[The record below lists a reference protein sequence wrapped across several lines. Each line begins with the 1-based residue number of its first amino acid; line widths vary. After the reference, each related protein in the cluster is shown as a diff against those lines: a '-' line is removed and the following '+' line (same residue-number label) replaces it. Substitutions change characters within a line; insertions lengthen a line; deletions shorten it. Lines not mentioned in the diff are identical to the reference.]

1 MAGAAGC
8 DDVKSPK
15 SAGTTQVRSPTV
27 NHLLFHFP
35 GSGEVMKFGC
45 GAFFF
50 ALAVTTF
57 AHADSVVSG
66 TVSLTGP
73 NYSCSQSGSSGTSLS
88 LSCADASSPSNFA
101 SLTGSATPTVV
112 QGALNLE
119 NLTSFLTSYHAS
131 GSLSLSMDGLY
142 MLTGGTGYGYANWAV
157 SASPLHDGS
166 FGPCSVT
173 FGGVTQFCDP
183 SNGLQMGSF
192 YVPYDTPLQLD
203 FLASYN
209 VPSIGNVSGGGQLVL
224 SVSNLQPVVTP
235 EPKSMWLVG
244 LGVFAIAALRT
255 KWQFA

>member
-1 MAGAAGC
+1 
-8 DDVKSPK
+8 
-15 SAGTTQVRSPTV
+15 
-27 NHLLFHFP
+27 
-35 GSGEVMKFGC
+35 MKFGC

-50 ALAVTTF
+50 ALAVTSF

-73 NYSCSQSGSSGTSLS
+73 NYSCSHSGNSGASLS
-88 LSCADASSPSNFA
+88 LSCTDASSPSNFA

-119 NLTSFLTSYHAS
+119 NLITSTTFYHAS

-142 MLTGGTGYGYANWAV
+142 MLTGGTGSGLASWAV

-173 FGGVTQFCDP
+173 FGGITQICDP
-183 SNGLQMGSF
+183 TNGLQTGSF
-192 YVPYDTPLQLD
+192 LVPYNTPLQLD

-244 LGVFAIAALRT
+244 LGAFAIAATRT
-255 KWQFA
+255 KWRPA